1 MNLTNSQYDQLMNQY
16 ALIRTRRMAEAD
28 ERREEVY
35 NALPRLNELDAMV
48 RKLSLSFVG
57 NSLENDEQAR
67 LSYEE
72 ELESIKNERASLLAS
87 HGWDEAYLEPA
98 YDCPDCHDTGYIDG
112 EKCHCLKTRAI
123 KLFYDQ
129 SNLDRRIT
137 SENFDHFDLNMY
149 PEDMEDNLTGMTSR
163 AIMADVL
170 NASKAFVRNF
180 DSCFQN
186 LLLYGNTGIGKTF
199 LSHCIARELLE
210 QGHSVLYLDAIH
222 LFELLEARQ
231 FDRTLS
237 YNDKDSMLSYILD
250 SDLLILDDL
259 GTEMANSFTTTQLYH
274 VIESRLH
281 REHSTIITTNLS
293 IQDMN
298 ELYTERVFSRIAK
311 YYQMLR
317 LIGDD
322 IRLKVS

>member
-1 MNLTNSQYDQLMNQY
+1 MNLTNSQYDQLMTQY
-16 ALIRTRRMAEAD
+16 SLIRTRRMEEAD

-35 NALPRLNELDAMV
+35 HALPKLDELDAMV
-48 RKLSLSFVG
+48 RQLSLSFVG
-57 NSLENDEQAR
+57 NSLDNDEKAR

-72 ELESIKNERASLLAS
+72 KLESIKKERATLLQS
-87 HGWDEAYLEPA
+87 HGWDDAYLEPE
-98 YDCPDCHDTGYIDG
+98 YDCPDCHDTGYING
-112 EKCHCLKTRAI
+112 EKCHCLKKRAI

-129 SNLDRRIT
+129 SNLDRRID
-137 SENFDHFDLNMY
+137 SENFDHFDLNVY
-149 PEDMEDNLTGMTSR
+149 PADMQDALTGMTSR
-163 AIMADVL
+163 EIMEDVL
-170 NASKAFVRNF
+170 DATKDFVRDF
-180 DSCFQN
+180 DTRFQN

-210 QGHSVLYLDAIH
+210 QGHSVLYLDAIQ
-222 LFELLEARQ
+222 FFDILEARQ
-231 FDRTLS
+231 FDRSLS
-237 YNDKDSMLSYILD
+237 YNDKESMLSYILD

-293 IQDMN
+293 LQDMN

-311 YYQMLR
+311 FYQPLR